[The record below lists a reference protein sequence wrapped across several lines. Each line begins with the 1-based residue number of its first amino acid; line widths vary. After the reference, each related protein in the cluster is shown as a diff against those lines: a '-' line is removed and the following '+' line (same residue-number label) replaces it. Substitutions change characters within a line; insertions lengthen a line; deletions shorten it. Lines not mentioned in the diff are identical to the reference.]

1 MTHSAETQ
9 FDIEA
14 LKRAL
19 EARDAEQALTF
30 YSDDLEHLE
39 NDAAAPPK
47 SPRQTGIEYI
57 RTAIEG
63 AAQNGVR
70 LHLDNLV
77 VGDER
82 AACTITC
89 ELPDGRRLT
98 SNTIYDLKE
107 GKIVRQLD
115 VQVTGPED

>member
-1 MTHSAETQ
+1 MMHSTETR

-19 EARDAEQALTF
+19 EARDAEQVLAF
-30 YSDDLEHLE
+30 YSDDLEHVE
-39 NDAAAPPK
+39 IDAAAPPK
-47 SPRQTGIEYI
+47 SPRKTGIEYI

-63 AAQNGVR
+63 AAQNGVM
-70 LHLDNLV
+70 LHLDNPV
-77 VGDER
+77 VGDDR

-89 ELPDGRRLT
+89 DLPDGRRLT
-98 SNTIYDLKE
+98 SNTIYELKE

-115 VQVTGPED
+115 VQVTDPEE

>member
-1 MTHSAETQ
+1 MTTQ

-19 EARDAEQALTF
+19 EARNPDQVLTF

-39 NDAAAPPK
+39 IDAAAPPK
-47 SPRQTGIEYI
+47 APRKTGIDDI

-63 AAQNGVR
+63 AAQHGVA
-70 LHLDNLV
+70 LHLENAV
-77 VGDER
+77 VGRDR

-89 ELPDGRRLT
+89 DLPDGRRLT
-98 SNTIYDLKE
+98 SNTIYELKE

-115 VQVTGPED
+115 VQVTDPQE